1 MRSPPKCTL
10 PELSSSTS
18 IVTNDRPTVILSYIW
33 MTAWPNASSGVTLAS
48 NGPATG
54 LFLLVAR
61 AAGSHHIVT
70 GSIKRWHGRTS
81 ASSIYHKVLCPLLGY
96 WRMAIKLHTKHNGL
110 TSEDRREYETV
121 FDTFFESSCHYG
133 LIIADGICKRQIQL
147 TSRVIRKPHRLPKKP
162 R

>member
-1 MRSPPKCTL
+1 MVFPPRPSHNGICSSCICRNIHHLSECKLFFTL
-10 PELSSSTS
+10 
-18 IVTNDRPTVILSYIW
+18 
-33 MTAWPNASSGVTLAS
+33 ASSGS
-48 NGPATG
+48 DMS
-54 LFLLVAR
+54 LFLLLRENCRVASYCGQHLIWKNER
-61 AAGSHHIVT
+61 ICHEV
-70 GSIKRWHGRTS
+70 
-81 ASSIYHKVLCPLLGY
+81 VCPLLGY